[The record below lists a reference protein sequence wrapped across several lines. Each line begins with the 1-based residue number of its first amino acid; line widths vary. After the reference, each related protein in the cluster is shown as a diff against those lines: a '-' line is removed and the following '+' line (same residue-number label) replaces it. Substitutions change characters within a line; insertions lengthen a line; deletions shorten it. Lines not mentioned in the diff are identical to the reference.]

1 VDPELFIERIPFRET
16 RIYAKEVTANA
27 LVYTRLYGLDRAHV
41 DGLEPGR

>member
-1 VDPELFIERIPFRET
+1 MDPELFVERIPFRET

-27 LVYTRLYGLDRAHV
+27 LVYARLYDFDRVHV